1 MPTHSSQPGWALMA
15 SLVLAAALA
24 ACSKPAPT
32 PDPERAVRTVVVAG
46 ESAGHTLE
54 FAAELRA
61 RTESRLSFRVGGKL
75 VERRV
80 GLGDVVKAGQVLARL
95 DARDLLLAQDA
106 ARAAMQAARVN
117 RDQAG
122 ADYKRFIDLHKQGFI
137 SAAELERR
145 DAAFKAAQAQ
155 LDQAKAQADAQ
166 LNQASYTTLVAD
178 AAGVVTSVDAEPGMV
193 VGAGTPV
200 VRIAH
205 EGPKDIV
212 FSVPE
217 HLIARLRAAASQPG
231 ALNVRLWGEGQD
243 TLPAKLR
250 EVSAA
255 ADPVTRTFL
264 VKAEAGRMDARLGQ
278 TASVS
283 LVLPKQEQAIKLPLS
298 AVLEQQG
305 KSSVWLL
312 DGKSMTVK
320 LQAVTIGGADGNEVL
335 IAAGLVPGQ
344 EVVTAGVHVLTP
356 GQKVRRYVA
365 TTSQPASAASR

>member
-1 MPTHSSQPGWALMA
+1 MPIHSSQPGWALMA